1 MLSIKEMRNR
11 LPKEFMEFL
20 YEKYTPVKVDQIL
33 LGMTPERYT
42 TLRVNTLKYD
52 IQSLMKY
59 FKEKN
64 IKFERV
70 PWYTEAL
77 IIKNANE
84 KQIQKLDIYEKGYIY
99 LQSLS
104 SMIPPLVLNPKE
116 REKVLDLTAAPGS
129 KTTELATLMKN
140 KGYILANELDKIRYE
155 RLKYN
160 IEAQGAKIVEVV
172 NGRGEKIGD
181 NYPETFDKVLL
192 DTPCSGEGRF
202 ITNSL
207 ATYRDWSPKK
217 VKELSKLQKKLF
229 ESAYKALKP
238 NGILVYSTCT
248 LNEEENEN
256 ILNWAINNLNLKM
269 QDIEIQIKNQQ
280 QAFTENVDKTIN
292 KAIRILPSK
301 DTEGFFVAKL
311 KKVCQKG
318 RPFLA

>member
-33 LGMTPERYT
+33 LGMTPDRYT
-42 TLRVNTLKYD
+42 TLRVNTMKYD

-59 FKEKN
+59 FREN
-64 IKFERV
+64 NVKFERV
-70 PWYTEAL
+70 LWYKDAL

-116 REKVLDLTAAPGS
+116 GEKVLDLTAAPGS
-129 KTTELATLMKN
+129 KTTQLSALMN
-140 KGYILANELDKIRYE
+140 NNGYILANELDKIRCE

-160 IEAQGAKIVEVV
+160 VEAQGAKIVEII
-172 NGRGEKIGD
+172 NGRGEKIGE
-181 NYPETFDKVLL
+181 NYTEYFDKVLL

-202 ITNSL
+202 IVNSL
-207 ATYRDWSPKK
+207 ATYRDWSPKR
-217 VKELSKLQKKLF
+217 VKELTKIQKKLF

-238 NGILVYSTCT
+238 GGIMVYSTCT
-248 LNEEENEN
+248 LNEDENEN
-256 ILNWAINNLNLKM
+256 ILQWALNNFELKLLN
-269 QDIEIQIKNQQ
+269 IEIELRE
-280 QAFTENVDKTIN
+280 AEKTLE
-292 KAIRILPSK
+292 KAIRVLPSK
-301 DTEGFFVAKL
+301 ETEGFFVAKL
-311 KKVCQKG
+311 AKN
-318 RPFLA
+318 

>member
-33 LGMTPERYT
+33 LGMTEDRYT

-59 FKEKN
+59 FKENN

-70 PWYTEAL
+70 PWYNDAL
-77 IIKNANE
+77 VIKNADE
-84 KQIQKLDIYEKGYIY
+84 KKLQKLDIYEKGYIY
-99 LQSLS
+99 IQSLS
-104 SMIPPLVLNPKE
+104 SMVPPIALNPIPG
-116 REKVLDLTAAPGS
+116 EKVLDLTAAPGS
-129 KTTELATLMKN
+129 KTTEIASLMN
-140 KGYILANELDKIRYE
+140 NEGYILANELDKIRCE

-160 IEAQGAKIVEVV
+160 VEKQGAKIIEVV
-172 NGRGEKIGD
+172 NGRGEKVGD
-181 NYPETFDKVLL
+181 KYSEYFDKVLL

-202 ITNSL
+202 VVGRL
-207 ATYRDWSPKK
+207 ATYRDWSPKT

-238 NGILVYSTCT
+238 NGIMVYSTCT
-248 LNEEENEN
+248 LNEEENEL
-256 ILNWAINNLNLKM
+256 ILDWALKNF
-269 QDIEIQIKNQQ
+269 DIKLVDIDVEIKNAQK
-280 QAFTENVDKTIN
+280 AFNDDKDKSIN

-311 KKVCQKG
+311 VKK
-318 RPFLA
+318 